1 MNDKRTAALAH
12 LAATGIWRSNYE
24 PPLLRLLWSLSLDVP
39 PPHFAPFWANA
50 IVTGGIFGAGCT
62 AIMWFAVWSHQS
74 MPFAA
79 GATIGAGAGALF
91 GVTMAAYYEYGK
103 RKHRLPAWNTLA
115 TSP

>member
-1 MNDKRTAALAH
+1 MNAKRTAALAH

-24 PPLLRLLWSLSLDVP
+24 PPLLRLLWSLNLDVP

-50 IVTGGIFGAGCT
+50 IVTGGIFGAGWT

-79 GATIGAGAGALF
+79 GATIGTGAGALF

-103 RKHRLPAWNTLA
+103 RKHHLPAWNTLA
-115 TSP
+115 TSA